1 MSTAGEKLGY
11 FVGLDLSKRPYEAPL
26 KTNQGDFQ
34 TTAGDPNFP
43 GAYYAV
49 GSRLPRK
56 NSRQLRMAGDIMNL
70 DLVQSP
76 GTLNA
81 PALPVIGSAEMRTPE
96 LPQ

>member
-11 FVGLDLSKRPYEAPL
+11 VLGLALNKRPYEAPL
-26 KTNQGDFQ
+26 QTNQGDFQ
-34 TTAGDPNFP
+34 ATTGDPNFP
-43 GAYYAV
+43 GAYYAI

-56 NSRQLRMAGDIMNL
+56 NSRQFRMAGDALNL

-81 PALPVIGSAEMRTPE
+81 PAMPAIGSAEMRTPD